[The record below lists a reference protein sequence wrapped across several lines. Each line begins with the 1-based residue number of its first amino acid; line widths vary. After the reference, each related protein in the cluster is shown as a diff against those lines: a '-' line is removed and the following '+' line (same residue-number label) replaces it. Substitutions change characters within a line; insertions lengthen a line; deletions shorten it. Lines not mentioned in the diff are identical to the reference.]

1 MAKFKNIVTGNVL
14 ETDNPLTIKL
24 MENSDR
30 YEAMDPPLR
39 PQRPPRSPA
48 RQRPQRQPKRA
59 PERRCK
65 PWRMRIMSS
74 TPPGILATS

>member
-30 YEAMDPPLR
+30 YEAMDAL
-39 PQRPPRSPA
+39 A
-48 RQRPQRQPKRA
+48 VEAAA
-59 PERRCK
+59 PTKKSGKAKAAAAAEED
-65 PWRMRIMSS
+65 
-74 TPPGILATS
+74 A

>member
-30 YEAMDPPLR
+30 YEAMD
-39 PQRPPRSPA
+39 
-48 RQRPQRQPKRA
+48 A
-59 PERRCK
+59 PTVEAAAPTK
-65 PWRMRIMSS
+65 KS
-74 TPPGILATS
+74 GKAKAAAAAEEGA

>member
-30 YEAMDPPLR
+30 YEAMD
-39 PQRPPRSPA
+39 A
-48 RQRPQRQPKRA
+48 TAVEAAA
-59 PERRCK
+59 PTKKSGKAKVAVAAEED
-65 PWRMRIMSS
+65 
-74 TPPGILATS
+74 A

>member
-30 YEAMDPPLR
+30 YEAMD
-39 PQRPPRSPA
+39 
-48 RQRPQRQPKRA
+48 A
-59 PERRCK
+59 PVVEAAAPTK
-65 PWRMRIMSS
+65 KSS
-74 TPPGILATS
+74 KAKAAAAVEEDA

>member
-30 YEAMDPPLR
+30 YEAMDA
-39 PQRPPRSPA
+39 PA
-48 RQRPQRQPKRA
+48 VEAAVPAKKSSKAKAAAA
-59 PERRCK
+59 PAED
-65 PWRMRIMSS
+65 
-74 TPPGILATS
+74 A